1 MVERLSYTSPHVAEA
16 FSSEPAV
23 IVEQTPDT
31 DVASQPLVIPALQFL
46 IALPPIENY
55 GDLIRER
62 LRQASTTT
70 APTQNRAET
79 QYAHSAARYTSKPP
93 KFKQSDLLPAALKAV
108 DQATNIPLLPAPP
121 KFEDAFARFE
131 PMFHTVF
138 YRRYPY
144 HELDDAKQNALL
156 HLWKLWK
163 KDMRILEQSA
173 AYVVQAA
180 VWGASPHRKIQK
192 DKKREE
198 HELPML
204 KYERYIDIK
213 VADQS
218 RDPGWVLHSDMRVDI
233 EGAIQTLQN
242 EFQTQPDGEAMLA
255 VIDDVIRGRSIKDG
269 QKRSELSTRKY
280 TTTRSDIVLRLKELL
295 KEYA

>member
-1 MVERLSYTSPHVAEA
+1 MVERLSHTFSPVTEA
-16 FSSEPAV
+16 FTPEPV
-23 IVEQTPDT
+23 VSVEQAPDT
-31 DVASQPLVIPALQFL
+31 ELPSQPLALPAIKFL

-55 GDLIRER
+55 GDVIRER
-62 LRQASTTT
+62 LRQASATT
-70 APTQNRAET
+70 APTQSRAET
-79 QYAHSAARYTSKPP
+79 RYTSKPP
-93 KFKQSDLLPAALKAV
+93 KFKQADLLPAALKAI

-242 EFQTQPDGEAMLA
+242 EFQTKPDGEAMLA
-255 VIDDVIRGRSIKDG
+255 VIEDVIKGRSIKEG

>member
-1 MVERLSYTSPHVAEA
+1 MVERLSHNFSTVAET
-16 FSSEPAV
+16 FTPETVVS
-23 IVEQTPDT
+23 IEQAPNTEIP
-31 DVASQPLVIPALQFL
+31 SQPLALPTIQLL
-46 IALPPIENY
+46 IALPPIQNY
-55 GDLIRER
+55 GNVICER
-62 LRQASTTT
+62 LRQASATT
-70 APTQNRAET
+70 
-79 QYAHSAARYTSKPP
+79 
-93 KFKQSDLLPAALKAV
+93 
-108 DQATNIPLLPAPP
+108 APP

-144 HELDDAKQNALL
+144 HELDDAKQNALF

-192 DKKREE
+192 DKKRQE

-204 KYERYIDIK
+204 KYERYVDIK

-233 EGAIQTLQN
+233 ERAIQTLRN
-242 EFQTQPDGEAMLA
+242 ESQTQPDGEAILG

-280 TTTRSDIVLRLKELL
+280 STTRSDIVLRLKELL